1 MKKTILTILLALIA
15 VAGQAKKTIVWETPT
30 VAYSDVPYFVIQK
43 VEMTKERTALYVS
56 IHLLP
61 GAGFQISRG
70 SYLQANGKQYAIA
83 GSDSLELSKW
93 TILDD
98 SAKKN
103 FVLYFKPLPLNTK
116 EFDFIEGL
124 APNDFKVFGLHD
136 KDYMIPAAPVPA
148 DFIPDDAEDDQL
160 AELKY
165 DATPATIYFKSLN
178 YRKGMNTGIEIQYID
193 LKNPSKTEKLE
204 IHLNDEGEA
213 SVSLPIGVPQ
223 LVYSTIF
230 NVPWFSMAFV
240 YLASGKEVTLL
251 IDMLHD
257 DSSANTKFVGYK
269 GYFAKTDKAWYQQ
282 AADKGKGA
290 NHQKSVLDMEEVQ
303 EKHLVFGHSF
313 VSAAKDEALSDAKGF
328 KADLARYCYY
338 LPQVLDAKKVE
349 KPLIEDK
356 NLSEIYDK
364 YVAEYQQAIAAN
376 KQGLAS
382 NVHYLDMTEVAPENI
397 LQTILDKHQG
407 KTILVDLWATWCG
420 PCKLGHEKM
429 KPLKEELKDKDIVY
443 IYIAMSSSK
452 YEDWKAYIAD
462 IPGEHYFLT
471 EEQERYISKQ
481 YECTAIPFYVIYN
494 AKGEQT
500 FKQQGFSTIDTIREA
515 IEKALNNK

>member
-1 MKKTILTILLALIA
+1 MKKTILTILLGLIA
-15 VAGQAKKTIVWETPT
+15 FVGQAKKTIVWEAPSA
-30 VAYSDVPYFVIQK
+30 AYSDVPYFVIQK
-43 VEMTKERTALYVS
+43 VEMTKERTALYAS
-56 IHLLP
+56 IRLLP
-61 GAGFQISRG
+61 GAGFQISNH
-70 SYLQANGKQYAIA
+70 SYLQAYGEQYAIM
-83 GSDSLELSKW
+83 GSDSLALNKW
-93 TILDD
+93 TVLDD
-98 SAKKN
+98 NAVKD

-124 APNDFKVFGLHD
+124 APNDFKIFGLHD
-136 KDYMIPAAPVPA
+136 KDYVIPATPVPA
-148 DFIPDDAEDDQL
+148 EYIPDDAEDDQL
-160 AELKY
+160 AELSY
-165 DATPATIYFKSLN
+165 DATPATIHFKSLN
-178 YRKGMNTGIEIQYID
+178 YRKGMNTEIEIQYID
-193 LKNPSKTEKLE
+193 LKNPTKTERLE
-204 IHLNDEGEA
+204 IRLNDEGEA

-223 LVYSTIF
+223 LVYPTIF

-240 YLASGKEVTLL
+240 YLAPGKEVTLL

-257 DSSANTKFVGYK
+257 DSYADTKFVGYQ

-282 AADKGKGA
+282 AVDRGRDSLQQTSAPDLEELQK
-290 NHQKSVLDMEEVQ
+290 NHL
-303 EKHLVFGHSF
+303 LFGHSF
-313 VSAAKDEALSDAKGF
+313 VSDCQDEALSDARGF
-328 KADLARYCYY
+328 RADLARYCYY

-356 NLSEIYDK
+356 KLSELYDK
-364 YVAEYQQAIAAN
+364 YVAEYQQTIAAN

-500 FKQQGFSTIDTIREA
+500 FKQQGFSIIDTIREA